1 MTGLK
6 RFILFASTSGLGFA
20 AAPAMAQQAPAQA
33 VQDDVVVTA
42 QKREQRLQDVPM
54 SVTALTASSLIENN
68 QVKVEDYFRLVP
80 GLQLS
85 PLAAGRYNLSIRGV
99 TTGIGTSPT
108 VGITIDDVPYGSVSI
123 AGFGSRFFP
132 NLDPSDLQRI
142 EVLRGPQGTLY
153 GASSLGGL
161 LKYVT
166 LDPSFARVSGRVQ
179 ADLSTIEKGGT
190 GGGGR
195 AAINVPLVDDKLAIR
210 ASGFYRH
217 DGGYVDDPGQHRT
230 DVDRA
235 NVYGGRLALLW
246 KIAPGASLK
255 LGALYQHDAGDGTN
269 QVDTNYLLN
278 ETTGDLQHRAQVGTG
293 PYLNSS
299 QFYTGHLKV
308 VLGGGIGLDAVSGY
322 SVNVYRTVADT
333 TPSFGGAAAFLYGLN
348 GSAMPYGFRTA
359 KFSQELRLSS
369 SGTSV
374 DWLVGGFYTNEKST
388 DYFIASAA
396 DPVTGSR
403 SGVFFD
409 EADQFHYK
417 EYAAFGDVTVHVTS
431 QLDLQ
436 AGARY
441 SSNKQRYHSLTAI
454 PLAVQPFLGPTT
466 DFSQNS
472 SDNAFT
478 FEVGPSFKLSRNLL
492 LYGRVSSGYRPGG
505 PNAGDFDA
513 STPRVYKADRT
524 TNYEVGVKG
533 SVGGRTLTFEVA
545 AFMLDWNDI
554 QLAFH
559 DQVTGFLFL
568 KNGSKATSK
577 GVEGSFELR
586 PTHGLSISGN
596 ASYNEAKLAADLP
609 GPGSIGRD
617 GDVLPNVPKF
627 SGTLSAEQSF
637 PVFGHLEGFVGG
649 SISHVSS
656 RRAEFANSA
665 AEIRVAMPGY
675 TKGDLRFGVRG
686 DGLTVTAFVSN
697 VGNSRGVLY
706 GGALGSHT
714 LVTDPFYK
722 LVLQPRTFG
731 ITASREF

>member
-1 MTGLK
+1 MRKLLVSVLLGG
-6 RFILFASTSGLGFA
+6 ASAICLAGVA
-20 AAPAMAQQAPAQA
+20 QAQEAPAASE
-33 VQDDVVVTA
+33 DIVVTA

-54 SVTALTASSLIENN
+54 SVTALSASSLIDNN
-68 QVKVEDYFRLVP
+68 QVKVEDYFRSVP

-166 LDPSFARVSGRVQ
+166 LDPSFARVSGRIQ

-190 GGGGR
+190 GGGLR
-195 AAINVPLVDDKLAIR
+195 AAINVPLAGNLAVR

-217 DGGYVDDPGQHRT
+217 DGGYVDDPGQGRR

-235 NVYGGRLALLW
+235 NVYGGRVALRW
-246 KIAPGASLK
+246 NIAPGASLR

-269 QVDTNYLLN
+269 QIDTNYLLR

-308 VLGGGIGLDAVSGY
+308 ELGGGVDLDAVSGY
-322 SVNVYRTVADT
+322 SINTYRTTADT
-333 TPSFGGAAAFLYGLN
+333 TPSLGGAAAFIYGVN

-369 SGTSV
+369 TGTTI
-374 DWLVGGFYTNEKST
+374 DWLVGGFYTDERSK
-388 DYFIASAA
+388 DYFVAQGA
-396 DPVTGSR
+396 DSVTGKYA
-403 SGVFFD
+403 GVFFD

-417 EYAAFGDVTVHVTS
+417 EYAAFGDMTVHVTS
-431 QLDLQ
+431 QLNLQ

-441 SSNKQRYHSLTAI
+441 SHNKQQYHSLTAI
-454 PLAVQPFLGPTT
+454 PVPLEPFLGPTT
-466 DFSQNS
+466 DFSQGS

-478 FEVGPSFKLSRNLL
+478 FEVGPSFKLSHDLL

-524 TNYEVGVKG
+524 TNYELGLKG
-533 SVGGRTLTFEVA
+533 SVGGHLLSFEIA
-545 AFMLDWNDI
+545 AYLLSWNNI

-559 DQVTGFLFL
+559 DQKTGFLFL

-577 GVEGSFELR
+577 GIEGSFELR
-586 PTHGLSISGN
+586 PTRGLSISGN
-596 ASYNEAKLAADLP
+596 ATINQAELSADLP
-609 GPGSIGRD
+609 GPGSVGRD
-617 GDVLPNVPKF
+617 GDVLPNVPRF
-627 SGTLSAEQSF
+627 SGTLSVEQSF
-637 PVFGHLEGFVGG
+637 PLSGSLEAFVGG

-665 AEIRVAMPGY
+665 AEIRVQMPAY
-675 TKGDLRFGVRG
+675 TKGDVRFGVR
-686 DGLTVTAFVSN
+686 DGALTVTAFVSN

-706 GGALGSHT
+706 GGPLGSHT
-714 LVTDPFYK
+714 AVTDPFYK

-731 ITASREF
+731 ITASRSF